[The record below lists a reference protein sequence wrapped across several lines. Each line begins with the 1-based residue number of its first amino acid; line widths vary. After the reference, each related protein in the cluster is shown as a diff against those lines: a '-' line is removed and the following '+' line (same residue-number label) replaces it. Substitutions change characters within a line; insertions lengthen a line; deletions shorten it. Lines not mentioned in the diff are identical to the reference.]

1 MPAVQ
6 GISPPDLGATAA
18 GCAYKVITLRG
29 DFHTVN
35 ANLACL
41 SGSGIIC
48 TAYTPDASANS
59 PYTGCHTCPCPR
71 NTPRLQQK
79 CSCAHGPLHAGTK
92 DDHACVLHCP
102 MQVCL
107 WMPWMAVLV
116 HKRQMRDSTLHNAC
130 NQEVG
135 WKCKLFCIF
144 MHDSVMHQ
152 YSVLKWCLTD
162 RRQQAE
168 FTIAI

>member
-1 MPAVQ
+1 MHSTLEQAEIVVSTIIWVVAASFWAAASRMPAVQ

-18 GCAYKVITLRG
+18 GCAYSVSMLRG

-35 ANLACL
+35 ASLACL

-79 CSCAHGPLHAGTK
+79 CSCAHG
-92 DDHACVLHCP
+92 HC
-102 MQVCL
+102 MQASKMIMLASCTAPCKYAYKCL
-107 WMPWMAVLV
+107 EW
-116 HKRQMRDSTLHNAC
+116 
-130 NQEVG
+130 
-135 WKCKLFCIF
+135 LF
-144 MHDSVMHQ
+144 
-152 YSVLKWCLTD
+152 
-162 RRQQAE
+162 
-168 FTIAI
+168 

>member
-1 MPAVQ
+1 MHSTLEQAVIVVGTIIWVVAASFWAAASRMPAVQ

-18 GCAYKVITLRG
+18 GCAYRVTTLRG
-29 DFHTVN
+29 DLHTVN

-79 CSCAHGPLHAGTK
+79 RSCAHGPLHAGIK

-107 WMPWMAVLV
+107 CM
-116 HKRQMRDSTLHNAC
+116 
-130 NQEVG
+130 
-135 WKCKLFCIF
+135 F
-144 MHDSVMHQ
+144 
-152 YSVLKWCLTD
+152 
-162 RRQQAE
+162 
-168 FTIAI
+168 